1 MASVTPSANPFPNY
15 TQLPRRLPIW
25 AWHVG
30 RVLSVCAAIGLC
42 ILLLWKPEK
51 GLELWWKLAIPS
63 LPLLW
68 LTAPGLW
75 RNLCPLAASN
85 QTPRL
90 FKFTRGLTIP
100 DWYREYAP
108 AVGMAAFIRRWPH
121 DRC

>member
-1 MASVTPSANPFPNY
+1 M
-15 TQLPRRLPIW
+15 PRRLPIW

-30 RVLSVCAAIGLC
+30 RVLSVCIGDRAVHPAAGC
-42 ILLLWKPEK
+42 SPQK

-90 FKFTRGLTIP
+90 LQASRAG
-100 DWYREYAP
+100 
-108 AVGMAAFIRRWPH
+108 
-121 DRC
+121 